1 MQNMCNQSEIV
12 LWHYTIVVAQELKID
27 SSYKQ
32 TLILGLFFNVV
43 DSLDIVLPCKQPK
56 YVTLE
61 Y

>member
-32 TLILGLFFNVV
+32 TLILGLFFLM
-43 DSLDIVLPCKQPK
+43 SLIL
-56 YVTLE
+56 
-61 Y
+61 